1 VTNATQRTEKKVT
14 RSELFAGAALILS
27 AASLIF
33 TGGIVYGD
41 VQRNANDI
49 LDMKSEIRTK
59 VDPAVLDIA
68 GMKSDIKFL
77 VKAEERRQGIRG
89 NTNDY

>member
-1 VTNATQRTEKKVT
+1 MTTAIQRAEKQVT
-14 RSELFAGAALILS
+14 RSEIFAGAGFVMS

-41 VQRNANDI
+41 VQRNATDI

-77 VKAEERRQGIRG
+77 VKAEEKRQGIRESAH
-89 NTNDY
+89 D

>member
-1 VTNATQRTEKKVT
+1 MT
-14 RSELFAGAALILS
+14 RSEIFAGAGFVMS

-41 VQRNANDI
+41 VQRNATDI
-49 LDMKSEIRTK
+49 VEMKTEIRTK

-77 VKAEERRQGIRG
+77 VKAEEKRQGIRDSG
-89 NTNDY
+89 HE

>member
-1 VTNATQRTEKKVT
+1 MNSAIQRAEKKVT
-14 RSELFAGAALILS
+14 RSEVFAGGAFILS

-33 TGGIVYGD
+33 TGGVIYGD
-41 VQRNANDI
+41 VQRNSADI
-49 LDMKSEIRTK
+49 IEMKRK

-77 VKAEERRQGIRG
+77 VKAEERRQGIKG
-89 NTNDY
+89 NDE